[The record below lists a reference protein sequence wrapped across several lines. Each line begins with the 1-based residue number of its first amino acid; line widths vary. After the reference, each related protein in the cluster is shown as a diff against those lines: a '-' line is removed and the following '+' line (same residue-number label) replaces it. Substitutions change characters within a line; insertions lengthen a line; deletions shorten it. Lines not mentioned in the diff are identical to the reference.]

1 LQLAQQVATHDFL
14 TFDVTTIDNGIAGD
28 GWSPSY
34 QIVWVVFN
42 SALGYR
48 QSSQFDL
55 PVAADDGG
63 SSAPF
68 TVVLDLSLN
77 NVKADAQAF
86 VSSGGGANPYYQL
99 ILPMI
104 GADQGTPV
112 KAGDYADNSVT
123 DAADYVAWR
132 ASLGGTTLPNETV
145 TPGSVDQ
152 ADYAEWRSHF
162 GTDYTQ
168 ITTIIDNV
176 RFANAGS
183 GSSAL
188 SAGVPEPSSMVLVL
202 GLGLALSVCRP
213 LRS

>member
-1 LQLAQQVATHDFL
+1 MALAQQVATHDFL
-14 TFDVTTIDNGIAGD
+14 TFDVTTIDNGVAGD
-28 GWSPSY
+28 GWSPAY

-42 SALGYR
+42 SPGGYR
-48 QSSQFDL
+48 QSSQFDI
-55 PVAADDGG
+55 PVASDGGG

-77 NVKADAQAF
+77 NVKTDAQTF
-86 VSSGGGANPYYQL
+86 VSTGGGTNPYYQL

-132 ASLGGTTLPNETV
+132 KSLGSAATLPNETV

-168 ITTIIDNV
+168 ITTIIDNI

-183 GSSAL
+183 GSLLAG
-188 SAGVPEPSSMVLVL
+188 GVPEPSSITLAL
-202 GLGLALSVCRP
+202 AFGLTLSVCR
-213 LRS
+213 RSRY